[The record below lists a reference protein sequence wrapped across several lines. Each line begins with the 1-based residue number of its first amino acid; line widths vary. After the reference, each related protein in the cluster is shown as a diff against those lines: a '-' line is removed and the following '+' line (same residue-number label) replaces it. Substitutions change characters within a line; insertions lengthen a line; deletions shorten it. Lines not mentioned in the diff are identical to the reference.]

1 LLNKLS
7 ELLSTALGCALLE
20 LQVFLLLLSPSCR
33 VGKERGGRVGWPVA
47 QAGRN
52 QGRYVAG
59 ESKTYGG
66 PLVTTDLCHFNGVL
80 VEFFSGPRT
89 HAR

>member
-1 LLNKLS
+1 L
-7 ELLSTALGCALLE
+7 
-20 LQVFLLLLSPSCR
+20 
-33 VGKERGGRVGWPVA
+33 RGGRVGWPVA